1 MTVSFF
7 SWEQF
12 RVARF
17 GNGLYDYVFSILII
31 LNLNWN
37 MRTNLPLNNSLL
49 VSTVCTLV
57 FKIKILNFS
66 SRILSYCENVKMFV
80 FTSSKTKQDKG

>member
-1 MTVSFF
+1 MTVSFC

-17 GNGLYDYVFSILII
+17 GNGLYDVFSILIV

-49 VSTVCTLV
+49 VSTDSMYISL
-57 FKIKILNFS
+57 
-66 SRILSYCENVKMFV
+66 
-80 FTSSKTKQDKG
+80 QDQNIEF

>member
-1 MTVSFF
+1 MTVSFC

-17 GNGLYDYVFSILII
+17 GKGLYDNVFSILII

-49 VSTVCTLV
+49 VFTVCTLV

-66 SRILSYCENVKMFV
+66 S
-80 FTSSKTKQDKG
+80 